1 MYRSNYCSIWFS
13 LSSQYVC
20 IEICVLDKD
29 QDISHKACLSS
40 RQRSSSKRCDWTGE
54 TPHKSD
60 LDMERVGVREGVET
74 KMDYQLQ
81 SDISLDFVF
90 RELIRHF
97 HLSAKSGLQENLTQK
112 CWKIKRMT
120 LYTYFR
126 MWQEVLTQL
135 PDLKNKRDKPANKRK
150 LVKITMQN
158 FLEQHRSLIILEVF
172 RGQTHGVG

>member
-1 MYRSNYCSIWFS
+1 
-13 LSSQYVC
+13 
-20 IEICVLDKD
+20 
-29 QDISHKACLSS
+29 
-40 RQRSSSKRCDWTGE
+40 
-54 TPHKSD
+54 
-60 LDMERVGVREGVET
+60 
-74 KMDYQLQ
+74 
-81 SDISLDFVF
+81 
-90 RELIRHF
+90 
-97 HLSAKSGLQENLTQK
+97 
-112 CWKIKRMT
+112 MT